1 MMCYEKNGVKK
12 FKKHCDKDVLERV
25 ENLIVQIKKNPYR
38 YGKLTTNQRSA
49 RCGKYRI
56 IFSIIGGAVV
66 IDNIGN
72 RSNVYNSL

>member
-1 MMCYEKNGVKK
+1 MCQERNTVKK
-12 FKKHCDKDVLERV
+12 FKKHCDRKVLERI
-25 ENLIVQIKKNPYR
+25 ERIIAKIEKNPYR